1 MQRIWLFA
9 LTLFVTAFLAQPAS
23 FLGQEDSKK
32 QGEEAVPLYHVGQGI
47 TAPHAIYAPDP
58 EYDDASRKAKR
69 SGVVLIS
76 LIVTK
81 EGEARDVKVSKSLS
95 RGLDKKA
102 IEAVSQLRFS
112 PATKD
117 GEPIAVQI
125 NVEVS
130 FRIR

>member
-1 MQRIWLFA
+1 M
-9 LTLFVTAFLAQPAS
+9 
-23 FLGQEDSKK
+23 
-32 QGEEAVPLYHVGQGI
+32 
-47 TAPHAIYAPDP
+47 
-58 EYDDASRKAKR
+58 
-69 SGVVLIS
+69 VLIS